1 MCSCGDG
8 EPPRVY
14 AERYRKAR
22 KPLACSECTRIVQRG
37 SWYVDIQG
45 LWGDSWDNF
54 RQCLN
59 CHARYAAWQKVEC
72 GAIMTQLHES
82 IVECLVQRS
91 SGFISATREYWRRRT
106 IDRETGRAYLAA
118 KRASRA
124 RIDVEVNDAAAAQQK
139 RYSAAAVAREAA
151 KRLRA
156 VPVRVT

>member
-22 KPLACSECTRIVQRG
+22 KPLACSECRNAVQRG

-54 RQCLN
+54 RQCLL

-72 GAIMTQLHES
+72 SAIMAELHGT
-82 IVECLVQRS
+82 IIQCLVTHDYFS
-91 SGFISATREYWRRRT
+91 SREQGVRHRRT
-106 IDRETGRAYLAA
+106 IDRETGRAYLVA
-118 KRASRA
+118 KRAARA
-124 RIDVEVNDAAAAQQK
+124 RIDVEVNDTEAAHRQ